1 MSRGGFAEVLVRW
14 DNELAILA
22 LKESAATVLKLACIN
37 VKAEESALYDSQC
50 NGLAESAVKDVKDAV
65 RTNLACLVRR
75 CGQEFQG
82 GHPVLPWLVMYSVAM
97 VNRCRRGP
105 DGKTAYELRKGREH
119 CRILRRRS
127 SS

>member
-22 LKESAATVLKLACIN
+22 LKESAATALKLAN
-37 VKAEESALYDSQC
+37 
-50 NGLAESAVKDVKDAV
+50 DAV
-65 RTNLACLVRR
+65 RTNLASLVRR
-75 CGQEFQG
+75 SGQEFQG

-105 DGKTAYELRKGREH
+105 DGETAYELRKGREH